1 VTRRLILSYLLV
13 AAFVL
18 VVVEVPLGLA
28 YAGRA
33 EDRLFTAI
41 ERDARVL
48 AGLLHERIETGDA
61 EAAAAMTEDYTSQ
74 SSARVVVTDAAGL
87 SLVDTSE
94 PDAEPRDFS
103 TRPEFA
109 TALGGSQHM
118 GIRYSDTLGEE
129 LAVVAVPIAS
139 DAAVAGAVRVSF
151 TTETMRAQIRDNW
164 LRLGLLAALVLLAA
178 ASFGWLMARWAM
190 SPVEA
195 LETGAERLAAGD
207 LSGRA
212 EVDRGPPELRHL
224 AETFN
229 GMAARLETLVDSQK
243 AFVADASHQLRTP
256 LTALR
261 LRIDSLQESHVPAES
276 AAPPGVGATPGSI
289 DDDLVAVGDELD
301 RLMGLVEGLL
311 AMARSGTDAVIDVV
325 DVSAAAHSA
334 ADRWDALAAEHSV
347 DLRVDAPSGFTA
359 RIVNGGVEQV
369 LDNLIDNAIG
379 VAPPGSAIEIAVTAG
394 TRGVGHEDVRDS
406 KEVHLGVRD
415 HGPGLDEADRARAID
430 RFWRAP
436 GAPGGGTGL
445 GLAIVA
451 ELARTSGGGIKLRE
465 PATGP
470 GLLVD
475 VWFPAAS
482 PAGHS

>member
-1 VTRRLILSYLLV
+1 MTRRLILSYLIV

-33 EDRLFTAI
+33 EDRLFAAI

-48 AGLLHERIETGDA
+48 AGLLHERIETGDTQ
-61 EAAAAMTEDYTSQ
+61 AAATITENYTSQ

-87 SLVDTSE
+87 SVVDTSK
-94 PDAEPRDFS
+94 PGADPRDFS

-109 TALGGSQHM
+109 TALGGSQDM

-129 LAVVAVPIAS
+129 LAVVAVPITS

-151 TTETMRAQIRDNW
+151 TTEIMRTQIRDNW
-164 LRLGLLAALVLLAA
+164 LRLGLLAVLVLSAA

-195 LETGAERLAAGD
+195 LEAGAERLAAGD

-229 GMAARLETLVDSQK
+229 EMAARLETLVDSQR

-261 LRIDSLQESHVPAES
+261 LRIDSLQDCLVS
-276 AAPPGVGATPGSI
+276 ADSSGSGTTAGSV
-289 DDDLVAVGDELD
+289 DDDLAAVGEELD
-301 RLMGLVEGLL
+301 RLMRLVDGLL

-347 DLRVDAPSGFTA
+347 DLSVDVPTGVAA

-369 LDNLIDNAIG
+369 FDNLIDNAIG
-379 VAPPGSAIEIAVTAG
+379 VAPAGSVIEIAVSAG
-394 TRGVGHEDVRDS
+394 VQGIGHDDVGDPR
-406 KEVHLGVRD
+406 EVHLSVRD
-415 HGPGLDEADRARAID
+415 HGPGLDEADRERATD

-451 ELARTSGGGIKLRE
+451 ELARTSGGGITLRE
-465 PATGP
+465 PTDGP

-475 VWFPAAS
+475 VWFPVAPTAVPS
-482 PAGHS
+482 

>member
-1 VTRRLILSYLLV
+1 MTRRLILSYLLV

-18 VVVEVPLGLA
+18 AVVEVPLGLA
-28 YAGRA
+28 YAGRV
-33 EDRLFTAI
+33 EDRLFAAI

-48 AGLLHERIETGDA
+48 AGLLQESIENGDTQ
-61 EAAAAMTEDYTSQ
+61 AAAATIEDYTSQ
-74 SSARVVVTDAAGL
+74 STARVVVTDAAGL
-87 SLVDTSE
+87 SVADTSE
-94 PDAEPRDFS
+94 PETARRDFS

-109 TALGGSQHM
+109 TALGGSQDM
-118 GIRYSDTLGEE
+118 VIRYSDTLGEE

-139 DAAVAGAVRVSF
+139 DGVLAGAVRVSF
-151 TTETMRAQIRDNW
+151 TTDAMRNQIRDNW
-164 LRLGLLAALVLLAA
+164 LRLGLLAALVLSAA

-207 LSGRA
+207 LHGRA

-229 GMAARLETLVDSQK
+229 DMAARLEALVDSQK

-261 LRIDSLQESHVPAES
+261 LRIDSLQDSFQSAKTSES
-276 AAPPGVGATPGSI
+276 ATTPGSI
-289 DDDLVAVGDELD
+289 DDDLTALGDELD
-301 RLMGLVEGLL
+301 RLMALVEGLL
-311 AMARSGTDAVIDVV
+311 AMARSGTDAVIDIV

-347 DLRVDAPSGFTA
+347 DLRVDAPSDANA

-379 VAPPGSAIEIAVTAG
+379 VAPQGSVIEIAVTIGA
-394 TRGVGHEDVRDS
+394 RGIGHGDSRDP
-406 KEVHLGVRD
+406 KEVHLSVRD
-415 HGPGLDEADRARAID
+415 HGPGLDEADRERATD

-436 GAPGGGTGL
+436 GSASGGTGL

-451 ELARTSGGGIKLRE
+451 ELARTSGGGVRLLE
-465 PATGP
+465 PTEGT

-475 VWFPAAS
+475 VWFPVA
-482 PAGHS
+482 PYLDHG

>member
-1 VTRRLILSYLLV
+1 MTRRLILSYLLV

-18 VVVEVPLGLA
+18 AVVEVPLGLA
-28 YAGRA
+28 YTGRA
-33 EDRLFTAI
+33 EDRLFAAI

-48 AGLLHERIETGDA
+48 AGLLHERIETGDTQ
-61 EAAAAMTEDYTSQ
+61 AAATMTEDYTSQ
-74 SSARVVVTDAAGL
+74 STARVVVTDAAGL
-87 SLVDTSE
+87 SMVDTSE
-94 PDAEPRDFS
+94 PDAPPRDFS

-109 TALGGSQHM
+109 TALGGTQDM

-139 DAAVAGAVRVSF
+139 DGAVAGAVRVSF
-151 TTETMRAQIRDNW
+151 TTEAMRTQIRDNW
-164 LRLGLLAALVLLAA
+164 LRLGLLAALVLSAA
-178 ASFGWLMARWAM
+178 ASFGWIMARWAM

-207 LSGRA
+207 LRGRA

-261 LRIDSLQESHVPAES
+261 LRIDSLQDFLVPPKS
-276 AAPPGVGATPGSI
+276 SGSDSTPGSV
-289 DDDLVAVGDELD
+289 DDDLDAVGDELD
-301 RLMGLVEGLL
+301 RMMRLVDGLL

-347 DLRVDAPSGFTA
+347 DLSVDAPPGVTA

-379 VAPPGSAIEIAVTAG
+379 VAPAGSVIEIAVTIGVQG
-394 TRGVGHEDVRDS
+394 TEYEHVRDH
-406 KEVHLGVRD
+406 KEVHLSVRD
-415 HGPGLDEADRARAID
+415 HGPGLDEADRERATD
-430 RFWRAP
+430 RFWRAS
-436 GAPGGGTGL
+436 GAASGGTGL

-451 ELARTSGGGIKLRE
+451 ELARTSGGGIRLLE
-465 PATGP
+465 PAEGTG
-470 GLLVD
+470 LSVD
-475 VWFPAAS
+475 VWFPAAP
-482 PAGHS
+482 PADHT